1 MVFPTAS
8 DQGDTLTRRLIH
20 ARAGIRH
27 TGGVSGERAHWEE
40 VYAEKAPDA
49 ISWFESLPRS
59 SLAMVEE
66 LGMRLDAPIVDVGG
80 GASRLAADLLGRGYS
95 DITVVDISARALERA
110 CEDFP
115 GADRITWVLADVRNH
130 DFGRRF
136 ALWHDRAVFHFMVS
150 AEDQR
155 AYLATLA
162 RSLEPCG
169 HVILATFGPDGPT
182 RCSGL
187 PVARYSAAALAVT
200 IGNRADLVSWH
211 LEDHR
216 TPSGASQQ
224 LLFAHLTAPASRS

>member
-1 MVFPTAS
+1 MFLA
-8 DQGDTLTRRLIH
+8 L
-20 ARAGIRH
+20 AGLCSRGYPRIL
-27 TGGVSGERAHWEE
+27 GGMSGEREHWEG
-40 VYAEKAPDA
+40 VYADKAPDA
-49 ISWFESLPRS
+49 VSWFESVPRS

-80 GASRLAADLLGRGYS
+80 GASRLAAQLLGRGYS

-110 CEDFP
+110 CGDFP
-115 GADRITWVLADVRNH
+115 GAGRITWVLADVRSH
-130 DFGRRF
+130 DFRRRF

-162 RSLEPCG
+162 RSLEPRG

-187 PVARYSAAALAVT
+187 PVARYSADALAVT
-200 IGNRADLVSWH
+200 IGDHAELLSWH

-224 LLFAHLTAPASRS
+224 FLFAHLTAPASHT